1 MKENTARRLAMNNAE
16 LYEKNNT
23 LQKRDAL
30 QCLQEYEN
38 KIKWK
43 NLDAIIDIGCGD
55 GGVTTDVLKRFIP
68 SNYKKVIGV
77 DISQKMV
84 QFANK
89 HHGDKRTVFRV
100 MDIENILPKDLKEC
114 FDHAFSF
121 YTLHWV
127 RDQK

>member
-1 MKENTARRLAMNNAE
+1 MKETSTNRLAMNNAE

-30 QCLQEYEN
+30 QCLQEYGK

-68 SNYKKVIGV
+68 SNFKKVIGV
-77 DISQKMV
+77 DISEKMV

-89 HHGDKRTVFRV
+89 HHGDERTIFRV
-100 MDIENILPKDLKEC
+100 MDIENILSKHLRRT

-121 YTLHWV
+121 YTLHWI
-127 RDQK
+127 RDQE